1 MVTQIAKLHP
11 LLMTLCTCVLLCRP
25 ILCLLLSQ
33 LCSYVFQ
40 DYKRASVV
48 MDRYTDKT
56 FGV

>member
-1 MVTQIAKLHP
+1 MFITVT
-11 LLMTLCTCVLLCRP
+11 VL
-25 ILCLLLSQ
+25 